1 MKSSLAAALGSAV
14 LLAAGMSVGHAATPP
29 ATNGGAAAARPSP
42 AVDMPLQME
51 GHMKTMQALH
61 DRMPSAA
68 TPEER
73 RKLAQD
79 QQVEIQACLA
89 MMNPGVAGGGMGAQG
104 GAMAGEH
111 GKPAAGDAP
120 MPMMH
125 LRMDMMQMMMQ
136 TMVDQREL
144 QAGSQGLPVT
154 PKP

>member
-1 MKSSLAAALGSAV
+1 MKSSLAAAVGSAV
-14 LLAAGMSVGHAATPP
+14 LLAAGVSVGHAATPP
-29 ATNGGAAAARPSP
+29 ATNAGAAAARPSP

-61 DRMPSAA
+61 DRMQSAG

-79 QQVEIQACLA
+79 QQAEMQACLA
-89 MMNPGVAGGGMGAQG
+89 MMNHGIEGGGMGAQG
-104 GAMAGEH
+104 GAMAGRR
-111 GKPAAGDAP
+111 GKPGAGDAP

-125 LRMDMMQMMMQ
+125 MRMDMMQMMMQ

-144 QAGSQGLPVT
+144 QAGAQGPAAT

>member
-1 MKSSLAAALGSAV
+1 MKSSLAAVLGSAV

-29 ATNGGAAAARPSP
+29 ASNAGAAAARPAP
-42 AVDMPLQME
+42 AMDMPLQME

-61 DRMPSAA
+61 DRMQSAG

-79 QQVEIQACLA
+79 QQAEMQACLA
-89 MMNPGVAGGGMGAQG
+89 MMNHGVEGGSMGAQG
-104 GAMAGEH
+104 GAMSGQP

-120 MPMMH
+120 MPMMQM
-125 LRMDMMQMMMQ
+125 RMDMMQMMMQ

-144 QAGSQGLPVT
+144 QAGSQGLAVT